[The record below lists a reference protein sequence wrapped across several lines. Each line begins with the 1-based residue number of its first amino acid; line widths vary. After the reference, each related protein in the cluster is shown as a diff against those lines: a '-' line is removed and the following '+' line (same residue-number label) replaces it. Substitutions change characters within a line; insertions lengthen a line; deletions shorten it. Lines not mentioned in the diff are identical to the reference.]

1 MGELR
6 ILLTNEPRSYREAI
20 AGAIRSIKPNTE
32 VFVAGPEELDAKVK
46 RLSPQLVICSHATP
60 TVELRSLVWVELYP
74 DHGSISTVSI
84 DGERSAVVGIDL
96 ADLLSTVDRA
106 EDLAKAG

>member
-20 AGAIRSIKPNTE
+20 AGAVRALKPNTE
-32 VFVAGPEELDAKVK
+32 VFVAGPEDLDAEVK
-46 RLSPQLVICSHATP
+46 RLSPQLVFCSRATP
-60 TVELRSLVWVELYP
+60 LVERRSLVWVELYL

-84 DGERSAVVGIDL
+84 DGERSTVVDIEL
-96 ADLLSTVDRA
+96 ADLLVTVDRA
-106 EDLAKAG
+106 EGLSKAG